1 MFTEGPLFVK
11 SLGGEF
17 VERESPTRKT
27 ANSRRNKE

>member
-1 MFTEGPLFVK
+1 MSTERPLFVK

-27 ANSRRNKE
+27 ANSRGDKE